1 MTARTIPRPRTAA
14 TPAATPTSWCRDA
27 ACRVSAAMTNGSRLL
42 STALREIFD
51 EAAYAR
57 FLERTGQ
64 DSSRAAYAG
73 FLRERA
79 ASQERRARCC

>member
-1 MTARTIPRPRTAA
+1 MSRVRTFSHGFLSSFFRTAA
-14 TPAATPTSWCRDA
+14 A
-27 ACRVSAAMTNGSRLL
+27 
-42 STALREIFD
+42 ALREIFD

-64 DSSRAAYAG
+64 PSSRAAYAG

-79 ASQERRARCC
+79 ASHERRPRCC

>member
-1 MTARTIPRPRTAA
+1 MSHVRKFIRIATA
-14 TPAATPTSWCRDA
+14 
-27 ACRVSAAMTNGSRLL
+27 
-42 STALREIFD
+42 ALREIFD

-64 DSSRAAYAG
+64 PSSRAAYAG

-79 ASQERRARCC
+79 ASHERRPRCC